1 MPRSPTDSP
10 LFDEPLLVPDF
21 AFEARA
27 RDDGRWPVAGV
38 DEVGRGPLAGPVVA
52 AAVVLDPD
60 RIPAGLDDSKKLA
73 ADVRES
79 LCEQILA
86 TAHVA
91 VASSSPRR
99 IDATDIRVA
108 SLDAM
113 RRALAALPVR
123 PAHVLIDGRDLPD
136 GLSCRGEAVIKGDA
150 RCLSIAAASIVAK
163 VTRDRMMLRAHP
175 LFPGYGFDSHVGY
188 ATAVHRAAIAR
199 IGPCR
204 LHRFSF
210 RLLREVS
217 VTRVDE
223 VEGA

>member
-1 MPRSPTDSP
+1 MARSPTDSL
-10 LFDEPLLVPDF
+10 LFDETPLVPDF
-21 AFEARA
+21 VFETRA
-27 RDDGRWPVAGV
+27 RNEGRWPVAGV
-38 DEVGRGPLAGPVVA
+38 DEAGRGPLAGPVVA
-52 AAVVLDPD
+52 AAVILDPQC
-60 RIPAGLDDSKKLA
+60 IPEGLDNSKKLA
-73 ADVRES
+73 ASVREA

-99 IDATDIRVA
+99 IDSTDIRKA

-123 PAHVLIDGRDLPD
+123 PAHVLVDGRDLPD
-136 GLSCRGEAVIKGDA
+136 GAPCNCEAVIKGDA

-188 ATAVHRAAIAR
+188 ATVVHRAAIAR

-210 RLLREVS
+210 RPLREASEPV
-217 VTRVDE
+217 VDE
-223 VEGA
+223 IEEA